1 MLMSFKLINPFKCRP
16 GLHKESG
23 DINSCRV
30 NPLHLE
36 ALIHIVSLSPH
47 ENEAI
52 VEGATL

>member
-1 MLMSFKLINPFKCRP
+1 M
-16 GLHKESG
+16 HKESG

-30 NPLHLE
+30 SPLHLE